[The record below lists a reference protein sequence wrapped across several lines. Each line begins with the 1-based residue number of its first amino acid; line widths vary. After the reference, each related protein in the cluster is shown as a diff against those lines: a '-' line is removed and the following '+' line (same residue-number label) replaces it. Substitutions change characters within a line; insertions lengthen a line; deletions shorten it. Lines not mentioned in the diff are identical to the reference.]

1 MLKGAISLDPDVT
14 RGRNGVRHH
23 CALLHY
29 EDIDGVWHHCVI
41 GDKLLFLNCIFFKN
55 CCLSAT
61 FLLSLHREIL
71 KPLLMDA
78 LFRKSDR
85 LLANTR
91 TEIIRDKM
99 GDIHWNARLISILG
113 AKGVGKSTLLRQYL
127 KQHFELG
134 DHRALYCSADTV
146 DFSMRTLV
154 GLAEEFVM
162 RGGELLVIDEIHKYH
177 SGTADWSRE
186 IKEIY
191 ELFPNLKM
199 IVSGSSLLQLREG
212 DADLSR
218 RAIKYTM
225 PGLSFREALRFYHG
239 LSFPRWSLDDILVHP
254 YDLWQ
259 TVTSKCKPVA
269 LFKEYLEKGYYPFL
283 LEGEGEYYT
292 KIEQVVNYII
302 ETELPR
308 ICKVD
313 VANVRK
319 LQALIALICSE
330 VPFELN
336 ANKIAAALEIG
347 RDTVVEYLK
356 YLGDAKVLNLL
367 YSDKKKIGKLTKP
380 DKVYLE
386 NPNILYALAPTKVDI
401 GTLRETFAIGCL
413 SESYNVEYGKA
424 QGDFKVDGKYTFEI
438 GGRSKDFSQIAG
450 VKDSYIFADDWDMPD
465 GAKLPLWMLGF
476 LY

>member
-1 MLKGAISLDPDVT
+1 
-14 RGRNGVRHH
+14 
-23 CALLHY
+23 
-29 EDIDGVWHHCVI
+29 
-41 GDKLLFLNCIFFKN
+41 
-55 CCLSAT
+55 
-61 FLLSLHREIL
+61 
-71 KPLLMDA
+71 MDT

-85 LLANTR
+85 LLANTSTGIVR
-91 TEIIRDKM
+91 EKM
-99 GDIHWNARLISILG
+99 GEIHWNSQLVTIIG
-113 AKGVGKSTLLRQYL
+113 AKGVGKSTLIKQYL
-127 KQHFELG
+127 KLNYQPG
-134 DHRALYCSADTV
+134 DRRVLYCSADTV
-146 DFSMRTLV
+146 DFSTRTLV
-154 GLAEEFVM
+154 ELAEEFVIQ
-162 RGGELLVIDEIHKYH
+162 GGELLAIDEIHKYKP
-177 SGTADWSRE
+177 GTTDWSRE

-191 ELFPNLKM
+191 ELFPDLKM
-199 IVSGSSLLQLREG
+199 IVSGSSLLRLKEG

-218 RAIKYTM
+218 RAVKYTM
-225 PGLSFREALRFYHG
+225 PGLSFREALRFYHD
-239 LSFPRWSLDDILVHP
+239 LSFPVWTLEDILAHP

-259 TVTSKCKPVA
+259 MVSSKCKPVA

-302 ETELPR
+302 ETELPQ

-319 LQALIALICSE
+319 LQALIAMICSE
-330 VPFELN
+330 TPFELN

-367 YSDKKKIGKLTKP
+367 YSDKKRIGKLSKP

-386 NPNILYALAPTKVDI
+386 NPNILYALAPAKVEI
-401 GTLRETFAIGCL
+401 GTLRETFAVDCL
-413 SESYNVEYGKA
+413 SESHVVEYGKT
-424 QGDFKVDGKYTFEI
+424 QGDFKVDSKYTFEI

-450 VKDSYIFADDWDMPD
+450 MKDSYMFADDWDMPD

>member
-1 MLKGAISLDPDVT
+1 
-14 RGRNGVRHH
+14 
-23 CALLHY
+23 
-29 EDIDGVWHHCVI
+29 
-41 GDKLLFLNCIFFKN
+41 
-55 CCLSAT
+55 
-61 FLLSLHREIL
+61 
-71 KPLLMDA
+71 MDS

-85 LLANTR
+85 LLANTQ

-99 GDIHWNARLISILG
+99 NEIHWNAQLVTIMG
-113 AKGVGKSTLLRQYL
+113 AKGVGKSTLIKQYL
-127 KQHFELG
+127 KQNYRLG
-134 DHRALYCSADTV
+134 DRRILYCSADTV

-154 GLAEEFVM
+154 GLAEEFSIH
-162 RGGELLVIDEIHKYH
+162 GGELLAIDEIHKYK
-177 SGTADWSRE
+177 SGTTDWSRE
-186 IKEIY
+186 IKEIH
-191 ELFPNLKM
+191 ELYPDLKL
-199 IVSGSSLLQLREG
+199 IVSGSSLLRLREG

-218 RAIKYTM
+218 RAVKYTM
-225 PGLSFREALRFYHG
+225 PGLSFRESLRFYHG
-239 LSFPRWSLDDILVHP
+239 LEFKRWALDDILDHP

-259 TVTSKCKPVA
+259 EVSSKCKPVV

-302 ETELPR
+302 EAELPQ

-336 ANKIAAALEIG
+336 ANKIAAAIEIG

-367 YSDKKKIGKLTKP
+367 YSDKKKIGKLSKP

-386 NPNILYALAPTKVDI
+386 NPNILYALTPATAEI
-401 GTLRETFAIGCL
+401 GTLRETFAICSL
-413 SESYNVEYGKA
+413 SESHTVEYGKA

-438 GGRSKDFSQIAG
+438 GGRSKGFSQIAG
-450 VKDSYIFADDWDMPD
+450 VENSYIFADDWAMPD

>member
-1 MLKGAISLDPDVT
+1 MLPVCNIFCKKMLFVC
-14 RGRNGVRHH
+14 NN
-23 CALLHY
+23 
-29 EDIDGVWHHCVI
+29 
-41 GDKLLFLNCIFFKN
+41 LLFLQRKN
-55 CCLSAT
+55 WLV
-61 FLLSLHREIL
+61 
-71 KPLLMDA
+71 MDV

-85 LLANTR
+85 LLANTSM
-91 TEIIRDKM
+91 EIIREKM
-99 GDIHWNARLISILG
+99 DEIHWNTHLVCIMG
-113 AKGVGKSTLLRQYL
+113 AKGVGKSTLIRQYL
-127 KQHFELG
+127 KQHYELG
-134 DHRALYCSADTV
+134 DRTVLYCSADTV
-146 DFSMRTLV
+146 DFSLRTLV
-154 GLAEEFVM
+154 GLAEDFVM
-162 RGGELLVIDEIHKYH
+162 HGGELLVIDEIHKYH
-177 SGTADWSRE
+177 PGTTDWSRE

-191 ELFPNLKM
+191 ELFPNLRM
-199 IVSGSSLLQLREG
+199 IVSGSSLLSLKEG

-218 RAIKYTM
+218 RAVKYTM

-239 LSFPRWSLDDILVHP
+239 LSFPKWSLEDILAHP
-254 YDLWQ
+254 YDLWH
-259 TVTSKCKPVA
+259 TVSRKCKPVA
-269 LFKEYLEKGYYPFL
+269 LFKEYMEKGCYPFL

-302 ETELPR
+302 ETELPQL
-308 ICKVD
+308 CKVD

-380 DKVYLE
+380 DKIYME
-386 NPNILYALAPTKVDI
+386 NTNLMYALAPMKVEV
-401 GTLRETFAIGCL
+401 GTLRETFAICAL
-413 SESYNVEYGKA
+413 SDAHSVEYGKA
-424 QGDFKVDGKYTFEI
+424 QGDFKVDAKYTFEI
-438 GGRSKDFSQIAG
+438 GGRNKTFFQIAG
-450 VKDSYIFADDWDMPD
+450 MKDSYIFADDWDMPD

>member
-1 MLKGAISLDPDVT
+1 MQHFCYLCTENSLKRI
-14 RGRNGVRHH
+14 
-23 CALLHY
+23 
-29 EDIDGVWHHCVI
+29 
-41 GDKLLFLNCIFFKN
+41 
-55 CCLSAT
+55 
-61 FLLSLHREIL
+61 
-71 KPLLMDA
+71 LMDA

-91 TEIIRDKM
+91 TDIIRDKM
-99 GDIHWNARLISILG
+99 DDIHWNAQLISIMG
-113 AKGVGKSTLLRQYL
+113 AKGVGKSTLIRQYL
-127 KQHFELG
+127 KQNFKLG
-134 DHRALYCSADTV
+134 DRRVLYCSADTV

-177 SGTADWSRE
+177 SGTSDWSRE

-191 ELFPNLKM
+191 ELFPDLKM
-199 IVSGSSLLQLREG
+199 IVSGSSLLQLPEG

-239 LSFPRWSLDDILVHP
+239 LSFPRWSLEDILAHP
-254 YDLWQ
+254 YELWQ
-259 TVTSKCKPVA
+259 EVSSKCKPVA

-313 VANVRK
+313 VSNVRK
-319 LQALIALICSE
+319 LQALIALICGE

-336 ANKIAAALEIG
+336 ANRIAAALEIG

-401 GTLRETFAIGCL
+401 GTLRETFAIGSL
-413 SESYNVEYGKA
+413 AESHTVEYGKA

-450 VKDSYIFADDWDMPD
+450 VKDSYVFADDWDMPD

>member
-1 MLKGAISLDPDVT
+1 
-14 RGRNGVRHH
+14 
-23 CALLHY
+23 
-29 EDIDGVWHHCVI
+29 
-41 GDKLLFLNCIFFKN
+41 
-55 CCLSAT
+55 
-61 FLLSLHREIL
+61 
-71 KPLLMDA
+71 MDS

-85 LLANTR
+85 LLANTQ
-91 TEIIRDKM
+91 TKIIRDKM
-99 GDIHWNARLISILG
+99 NEIHWNAQLVTIMG
-113 AKGVGKSTLLRQYL
+113 AKGVGKSTLIKQYL
-127 KQHFELG
+127 KQKYRLG
-134 DHRALYCSADTV
+134 DRRILYCSADTV

-154 GLAEEFVM
+154 GLAEEFSI
-162 RGGELLVIDEIHKYH
+162 RGGELLAIDEIHKYK
-177 SGTADWSRE
+177 SGTTDWSRE
-186 IKEIY
+186 IKEIH
-191 ELFPNLKM
+191 ELYPDLKL
-199 IVSGSSLLQLREG
+199 IVSGSSLLRLKER

-218 RAIKYTM
+218 RAVKYTM
-225 PGLSFREALRFYHG
+225 PGLSFRESLRFYHG
-239 LSFPRWSLDDILVHP
+239 LEFKRWALEDILAHP

-259 TVTSKCKPVA
+259 EVSSKCKPVV

-302 ETELPR
+302 EAELPQ

-330 VPFELN
+330 FPFELN
-336 ANKIAAALEIG
+336 ANKIAAAIEIG

-367 YSDKKKIGKLTKP
+367 YSDKKKIGKLSKP

-386 NPNILYALAPTKVDI
+386 NPNILYALTPTKAEI
-401 GTLRETFAIGCL
+401 GTLRETFAICSL
-413 SESYNVEYGKA
+413 SESHIVEYGKA

-438 GGRSKDFSQIAG
+438 GGRSKGFSQIAG
-450 VKDSYIFADDWDMPD
+450 VENSYIFADDWDMPD

>member
-1 MLKGAISLDPDVT
+1 
-14 RGRNGVRHH
+14 
-23 CALLHY
+23 
-29 EDIDGVWHHCVI
+29 
-41 GDKLLFLNCIFFKN
+41 
-55 CCLSAT
+55 
-61 FLLSLHREIL
+61 
-71 KPLLMDA
+71 MDT

-85 LLANTR
+85 LLANISTD
-91 TEIIRDKM
+91 IIREKM
-99 GDIHWNARLISILG
+99 NEIHWNTQLVSIMG
-113 AKGVGKSTLLRQYL
+113 AKGVGKSTLIKQYL
-127 KQHFELG
+127 KQNFQLG
-134 DHRALYCSADTV
+134 DRRVLYCSADTV
-146 DFSMRTLV
+146 DFSVRTLV
-154 GLAEEFVM
+154 GLAEEFVV

-177 SGTADWSRE
+177 PGTTEWSRE

-191 ELFPNLKM
+191 ELFPKLKM
-199 IVSGSSLLQLREG
+199 IVSGSSLLRLKEG

-218 RAIKYTM
+218 RAVKYTM

-239 LSFPRWSLDDILVHP
+239 LEFPVWSLEDILAHP

-259 TVTSKCKPVA
+259 MVSSKCKPVV

-302 ETELPR
+302 ETELPQ

-319 LQALIALICSE
+319 MQALVALICSE

-336 ANKIAAALEIG
+336 ANRIAAALEIG

-380 DKVYLE
+380 DKIYLE
-386 NPNILYALAPTKVDI
+386 NTNLLYALAPTKVEI
-401 GTLRETFAIGCL
+401 GTLRETFVINSL
-413 SESYNVEYGKA
+413 SVGHDVEYGKA
-424 QGDFKVDGKYTFEI
+424 QGDFKVDYKYTFEI

-450 VKDSYIFADDWDMPD
+450 IENSYIFADDWDMPD

-476 LY
+476 IY

>member
-1 MLKGAISLDPDVT
+1 
-14 RGRNGVRHH
+14 
-23 CALLHY
+23 
-29 EDIDGVWHHCVI
+29 
-41 GDKLLFLNCIFFKN
+41 
-55 CCLSAT
+55 
-61 FLLSLHREIL
+61 
-71 KPLLMDA
+71 MDA

-99 GDIHWNARLISILG
+99 GEIHWNAQLISIMG
-113 AKGVGKSTLLRQYL
+113 AKGVGKSTLIKQYL
-127 KQHFELG
+127 KQNYALG
-134 DHRALYCSADTV
+134 DRRVLYCSADTV

-191 ELFPNLKM
+191 ELFPDLKL
-199 IVSGSSLLQLREG
+199 IVSGSSLLRLREG

-239 LSFPRWSLDDILVHP
+239 LSFPKWSLEDILAHP

-259 TVTSKCKPVA
+259 TVSDKCKPVA

-319 LQALIALICSE
+319 LQALINMICSE

-336 ANKIAAALEIG
+336 ANRIAAALEIG

-367 YSDKKKIGKLTKP
+367 YSDKKKIGKLSKP

-386 NPNILYALAPTKVDI
+386 NPNILYALAPTKVEI
-401 GTLRETFAIGCL
+401 GTLRETFAIGSL
-413 SESYNVEYGKA
+413 SESHNVEYGKA

-450 VKDSYIFADDWDMPD
+450 VKDSYVFADDWDMPD

>member
-1 MLKGAISLDPDVT
+1 
-14 RGRNGVRHH
+14 
-23 CALLHY
+23 
-29 EDIDGVWHHCVI
+29 
-41 GDKLLFLNCIFFKN
+41 
-55 CCLSAT
+55 
-61 FLLSLHREIL
+61 
-71 KPLLMDA
+71 MDS

-85 LLANTR
+85 LLANTQ

-99 GDIHWNARLISILG
+99 NEIHWNAHLVTIMG
-113 AKGVGKSTLLRQYL
+113 AKGVGKSTLIKQYL
-127 KQHFELG
+127 KQNYRLG
-134 DHRALYCSADTV
+134 DRRILYCSADTV

-154 GLAEEFVM
+154 GLAEEFSIH
-162 RGGELLVIDEIHKYH
+162 GGELLAIDEIHKYK
-177 SGTADWSRE
+177 SGTTDWSRE
-186 IKEIY
+186 IKEIH
-191 ELFPNLKM
+191 ELYPDLKL
-199 IVSGSSLLQLREG
+199 IVSGSSLLRLREG

-218 RAIKYTM
+218 RAVKYTM
-225 PGLSFREALRFYHG
+225 PGLSFRESLRFYHG
-239 LSFPRWSLDDILVHP
+239 LEFKRWALEDILAHP

-259 TVTSKCKPVA
+259 EVSSKCKPVV

-302 ETELPR
+302 EAELPQ

-336 ANKIAAALEIG
+336 ANKIAAAIEIG

-367 YSDKKKIGKLTKP
+367 YSDKKKIGKLSKP

-386 NPNILYALAPTKVDI
+386 NPNILYALTPAKAEI
-401 GTLRETFAIGCL
+401 GTLRETFAISSL
-413 SESYNVEYGKA
+413 SESHSVEYGKA

-438 GGRSKDFSQIAG
+438 GGRSKGFSQIAG
-450 VKDSYIFADDWDMPD
+450 VENSYIFADDWDMPD

>member
-1 MLKGAISLDPDVT
+1 
-14 RGRNGVRHH
+14 
-23 CALLHY
+23 
-29 EDIDGVWHHCVI
+29 
-41 GDKLLFLNCIFFKN
+41 
-55 CCLSAT
+55 
-61 FLLSLHREIL
+61 
-71 KPLLMDA
+71 MDT

-85 LLANTR
+85 LLANTSTGIVR
-91 TEIIRDKM
+91 EKM
-99 GDIHWNARLISILG
+99 GEIHWNSRLITIIG
-113 AKGVGKSTLLRQYL
+113 AKGVGKSTLIKQYL
-127 KQHFELG
+127 KLNYPLG
-134 DHRALYCSADTV
+134 DRRVLYCSADTV
-146 DFSMRTLV
+146 DFSIRKLV
-154 GLAEEFVM
+154 ELAEEFVIQ
-162 RGGELLVIDEIHKYH
+162 GGELLAIDEIHKYKP
-177 SGTADWSRE
+177 GTTDWSRE

-191 ELFPNLKM
+191 ELFPDLKM
-199 IVSGSSLLQLREG
+199 IVSGSSLLRLKEG

-218 RAIKYTM
+218 RAVKYTM
-225 PGLSFREALRFYHG
+225 PGLSFREALRFYHA
-239 LSFPRWSLDDILVHP
+239 LSFPVWTLEDILAHP

-259 TVTSKCKPVA
+259 MVSSKCKPVA

-302 ETELPR
+302 ETELPQ

-319 LQALIALICSE
+319 LQALIAMICSE
-330 VPFELN
+330 TPFELN

-367 YSDKKKIGKLTKP
+367 YSDKKRIGKLSKP

-386 NPNILYALAPTKVDI
+386 NPNILYALAPAKVEI
-401 GTLRETFAIGCL
+401 GTLRETFAVDCL
-413 SESYNVEYGKA
+413 SESHVVEYGKT
-424 QGDFKVDGKYTFEI
+424 QGDFKVDSKYTFEI
-438 GGRSKDFSQIAG
+438 GGRSKDFSQIADM
-450 VKDSYIFADDWDMPD
+450 KDSYIFADDWDMPD

>member
-1 MLKGAISLDPDVT
+1 
-14 RGRNGVRHH
+14 
-23 CALLHY
+23 
-29 EDIDGVWHHCVI
+29 
-41 GDKLLFLNCIFFKN
+41 
-55 CCLSAT
+55 
-61 FLLSLHREIL
+61 
-71 KPLLMDA
+71 MDS

-85 LLANTR
+85 LLANTQ

-99 GDIHWNARLISILG
+99 NEIHWNAHLVTIMG
-113 AKGVGKSTLLRQYL
+113 AKGVGKSTLIKQYL
-127 KQHFELG
+127 KQNYRLG
-134 DHRALYCSADTV
+134 DRRILYCSADTV

-154 GLAEEFVM
+154 GLAEEFSIH
-162 RGGELLVIDEIHKYH
+162 GGELLAIDEIHKYK
-177 SGTADWSRE
+177 SGTTDWSRE
-186 IKEIY
+186 IKEIH
-191 ELFPNLKM
+191 ELYPDLKL
-199 IVSGSSLLQLREG
+199 IVSGSSLLRLREG

-218 RAIKYTM
+218 RAVKYTM
-225 PGLSFREALRFYHG
+225 PGLSFRESLRFYHG
-239 LSFPRWSLDDILVHP
+239 LEFKRWALEDILAHP

-259 TVTSKCKPVA
+259 EVSSKCKPVV

-302 ETELPR
+302 EAELPQ

-336 ANKIAAALEIG
+336 ANKIAAAIEIG

-367 YSDKKKIGKLTKP
+367 YSDKKKIGKLSKP

-386 NPNILYALAPTKVDI
+386 NPNILYALTPTKAEI
-401 GTLRETFAIGCL
+401 GTLRETFAISSL
-413 SESYNVEYGKA
+413 SESHTVEYGKA

-438 GGRSKDFSQIAG
+438 GGRSKGFSQIAG
-450 VKDSYIFADDWDMPD
+450 VENSYIFADDWDMPD

>member
-1 MLKGAISLDPDVT
+1 
-14 RGRNGVRHH
+14 
-23 CALLHY
+23 
-29 EDIDGVWHHCVI
+29 
-41 GDKLLFLNCIFFKN
+41 
-55 CCLSAT
+55 
-61 FLLSLHREIL
+61 
-71 KPLLMDA
+71 MDA

-85 LLANTR
+85 LLANTS
-91 TEIIRDKM
+91 TEIIREIMDE
-99 GDIHWNARLISILG
+99 IHWNSQLISIMG
-113 AKGVGKSTLLRQYL
+113 AKGVGKSTLIKQYL
-127 KQHFELG
+127 KQNYEPG
-134 DHRALYCSADTV
+134 DRSVLYCSADTV
-146 DFSMRTLV
+146 DFSTRTLV
-154 GLAEEFVM
+154 ELAEEFAIQ
-162 RGGELLVIDEIHKYH
+162 GGELLVIDEIHKYK
-177 SGTADWSRE
+177 SGTTDWSRE

-191 ELFPNLKM
+191 ELFPDLKM
-199 IVSGSSLLQLREG
+199 IVSGSSLLRLREG

-239 LSFPRWSLDDILVHP
+239 LSFSKWSMDDILAHP
-254 YDLWQ
+254 HELWQ
-259 TVTSKCKPVA
+259 MVSSKCKPVP

-292 KIEQVVNYII
+292 KIEQVINYII

-313 VANVRK
+313 IANVRK
-319 LQALIALICSE
+319 LQALVALICSE

-367 YSDKKKIGKLTKP
+367 YSDKKKIGKLSKP

-386 NPNILYALAPTKVDI
+386 NPNILYALAPTKADI
-401 GTLRETFAIGCL
+401 GTLRETFAIGSL
-413 SESYNVEYGKA
+413 SESHNVEYGKEK
-424 QGDFKVDGKYTFEI
+424 GDFRVDSKYTFEI

-450 VKDSYIFADDWDMPD
+450 MKDSYIFADDWDIPD

>member
-1 MLKGAISLDPDVT
+1 MES
-14 RGRNGVRHH
+14 
-23 CALLHY
+23 
-29 EDIDGVWHHCVI
+29 
-41 GDKLLFLNCIFFKN
+41 
-55 CCLSAT
+55 
-61 FLLSLHREIL
+61 
-71 KPLLMDA
+71 

-85 LLANTR
+85 LLANTS

-99 GDIHWNARLISILG
+99 TEIHWNAQLVTIIG
-113 AKGVGKSTLLRQYL
+113 AKGVGKSTLIKQYL
-127 KQHFELG
+127 KQKYGIGNH
-134 DHRALYCSADTV
+134 HMLYCSADTV
-146 DFSMRTLV
+146 DFSTRTLV
-154 GLAEEFVM
+154 GLAEEFTV
-162 RGGELLVIDEIHKYH
+162 RGGETLAIDEIHKYK
-177 SGTADWSRE
+177 SGTTDWSRE
-186 IKEIY
+186 IKEIH
-191 ELFPNLKM
+191 ELYPDLKL
-199 IVSGSSLLQLREG
+199 IVSGSSLLRIREG

-218 RAIKYTM
+218 RAVKYTM

-239 LSFPRWSLDDILVHP
+239 LDFKRWTLEDILGHP

-259 TVTSKCKPVA
+259 EVSSKCKPVA

-302 ETELPR
+302 ETELPQ

-319 LQALIALICSE
+319 LQALIALICRE

-336 ANKIAAALEIG
+336 ANKIAAAIEIG
-347 RDTVVEYLK
+347 RDTIVEYLK

-367 YSDKKKIGKLTKP
+367 YSDKKKIGKLSKP

-386 NPNILYALAPTKVDI
+386 NPNILYALAPSRTDI
-401 GTLRETFAIGCL
+401 GTLRETFAVCSL
-413 SESYNVEYGKA
+413 AESHMVEYGKA
-424 QGDFKVDGKYTFEI
+424 QGDFKVDAKYTFEI

-450 VKDSYIFADDWDMPD
+450 IENSFVFADDWDMPD

>member
-1 MLKGAISLDPDVT
+1 
-14 RGRNGVRHH
+14 
-23 CALLHY
+23 
-29 EDIDGVWHHCVI
+29 
-41 GDKLLFLNCIFFKN
+41 
-55 CCLSAT
+55 
-61 FLLSLHREIL
+61 
-71 KPLLMDA
+71 MDS

-85 LLANTR
+85 LLANTQ

-99 GDIHWNARLISILG
+99 NEIHWNAQLVTIMG
-113 AKGVGKSTLLRQYL
+113 AKGVGKSTLIKQYL
-127 KQHFELG
+127 KQNYRLG
-134 DHRALYCSADTV
+134 DRRILYCSADTV

-154 GLAEEFVM
+154 GLAEEFSIH
-162 RGGELLVIDEIHKYH
+162 GGELLAIDEIHKYK
-177 SGTADWSRE
+177 SGTTDWSRE
-186 IKEIY
+186 IKEIH
-191 ELFPNLKM
+191 ELYPDLKL
-199 IVSGSSLLQLREG
+199 IVSGSSLLRLREG

-218 RAIKYTM
+218 RAVKYTM
-225 PGLSFREALRFYHG
+225 PGLSFRESLRFYHG
-239 LSFPRWSLDDILVHP
+239 LEFKRWALDDILAHP

-259 TVTSKCKPVA
+259 EVSSKCKPVV

-302 ETELPR
+302 EAELPQ

-336 ANKIAAALEIG
+336 ANKIAAAIEIG

-367 YSDKKKIGKLTKP
+367 YSDKKKIGKLSKP

-386 NPNILYALAPTKVDI
+386 NPNILYALTPTKAEI
-401 GTLRETFAIGCL
+401 GTLRETFAICSL
-413 SESYNVEYGKA
+413 SESHTVEYGKA
-424 QGDFKVDGKYTFEI
+424 QRDFKVDGKYTFEI
-438 GGRSKDFSQIAG
+438 GGRSKGFSQIAG
-450 VKDSYIFADDWDMPD
+450 VENSYIFADDWDMPD

>member
-1 MLKGAISLDPDVT
+1 
-14 RGRNGVRHH
+14 
-23 CALLHY
+23 
-29 EDIDGVWHHCVI
+29 
-41 GDKLLFLNCIFFKN
+41 
-55 CCLSAT
+55 
-61 FLLSLHREIL
+61 
-71 KPLLMDA
+71 MDA

-99 GDIHWNARLISILG
+99 DEIHWNAQLVTIMG
-113 AKGVGKSTLLRQYL
+113 AKGVGKSTLI
-127 KQHFELG
+127 KQHIKQQYRPG
-134 DHRALYCSADTV
+134 DRHILYCSADTV
-146 DFSMRTLV
+146 DFSMRTLL
-154 GLAEEFVM
+154 GLAEEFAM
-162 RGGELLVIDEIHKYH
+162 RGGELLAIDEIHKYK
-177 SGTADWSRE
+177 SSTTDWSRE
-186 IKEIY
+186 IKEIH
-191 ELFPNLKM
+191 ELFPELKM
-199 IVSGSSLLQLREG
+199 IVSGSSLLSLREG

-225 PGLSFREALRFYHG
+225 PGLSFRESLRFYHG
-239 LSFPRWSLDDILVHP
+239 LNFKRWALEDILAHP

-259 TVTSKCKPVA
+259 EVSSKCKPIA

-283 LEGEGEYYT
+283 LEGEDEYYT

-302 ETELPR
+302 ETELPQ

-313 VANVRK
+313 VANIRK
-319 LQALIALICSE
+319 SQALISLICSE

-336 ANKIAAALEIG
+336 ANKIAAAIEIG

-367 YSDKKKIGKLTKP
+367 YSDKKKIGKLSKP

-386 NPNILYALAPTKVDI
+386 NPNILYALAPTKADI
-401 GTLRETFAIGCL
+401 GTVRETFAVCSL
-413 SESYNVEYGKA
+413 SENHNVEYGKA
-424 QGDFKVDGKYTFEI
+424 QGDFKVDAKYTFEI
-438 GGRSKDFSQIAG
+438 GGRSKGFSQIAG
-450 VKDSYIFADDWDMPD
+450 IDSSYIFADDWDMPD

>member
-1 MLKGAISLDPDVT
+1 
-14 RGRNGVRHH
+14 
-23 CALLHY
+23 
-29 EDIDGVWHHCVI
+29 
-41 GDKLLFLNCIFFKN
+41 
-55 CCLSAT
+55 
-61 FLLSLHREIL
+61 
-71 KPLLMDA
+71 MDT

-85 LLANTR
+85 LLANTS
-91 TEIIRDKM
+91 TKIIREKMDK
-99 GDIHWNARLISILG
+99 IYWNTRLVSIMG
-113 AKGVGKSTLLRQYL
+113 AKGVGKSTLIKQYL
-127 KQHFELG
+127 KQHYALG
-134 DHRALYCSADTV
+134 DRTMLYCSADTV
-146 DFSMRTLV
+146 DFSLRTMV

-177 SGTADWSRE
+177 PGTTDWSRE

-191 ELFPNLKM
+191 ELFPNLRM
-199 IVSGSSLLQLREG
+199 IVSGSSLLSLKEG

-218 RAIKYTM
+218 RAVKYTM

-239 LSFPRWSLDDILVHP
+239 LSLPQWSLEDILAHP

-259 TVTSKCKPVA
+259 TVSSKCKPVA

-283 LEGEGEYYT
+283 LEGEGDYYT
-292 KIEQVVNYII
+292 KIEQVVNYIV
-302 ETELPR
+302 ETELPQ

-319 LQALIALICSE
+319 LQALIAMICSE

-336 ANKIAAALEIG
+336 ANRIAAALEIG

-380 DKVYLE
+380 DKIYME
-386 NPNILYALAPTKVDI
+386 NTNLMYAIAPTKVEV
-401 GTLRETFAIGCL
+401 GTLRETFAICAL
-413 SESYNVEYGKA
+413 SESHSVEYGKA
-424 QGDFKVDGKYTFEI
+424 QGDFKVDARYTFEI
-438 GGRSKDFSQIAG
+438 GGRNKTFSQIAG

>member
-1 MLKGAISLDPDVT
+1 
-14 RGRNGVRHH
+14 
-23 CALLHY
+23 
-29 EDIDGVWHHCVI
+29 
-41 GDKLLFLNCIFFKN
+41 
-55 CCLSAT
+55 
-61 FLLSLHREIL
+61 
-71 KPLLMDA
+71 MDS

-85 LLANTR
+85 LLANTQ

-99 GDIHWNARLISILG
+99 NEIHWNAQLVTIMG
-113 AKGVGKSTLLRQYL
+113 AKGVGKSTLIKQYL
-127 KQHFELG
+127 KENYRLG
-134 DHRALYCSADTV
+134 DRRILYCSADTV

-154 GLAEEFVM
+154 GLAEEFSIH
-162 RGGELLVIDEIHKYH
+162 GGELLAIDEIHKYK
-177 SGTADWSRE
+177 SGTTDWSRE
-186 IKEIY
+186 IKEIH
-191 ELFPNLKM
+191 ELYPDLKL
-199 IVSGSSLLQLREG
+199 IVSGSSLLRLREG

-218 RAIKYTM
+218 RAVKYTM
-225 PGLSFREALRFYHG
+225 PGLSFRESLRFYHG
-239 LSFPRWSLDDILVHP
+239 LEFKRWALDDILAHP

-259 TVTSKCKPVA
+259 EVSSKCKPVV

-302 ETELPR
+302 ETELPQ

-336 ANKIAAALEIG
+336 ANKIAAAIEIG

-367 YSDKKKIGKLTKP
+367 YSDKKKIGKLSKP

-386 NPNILYALAPTKVDI
+386 NPNILYALTPTKAEI
-401 GTLRETFAIGCL
+401 GTLRETFAICSL
-413 SESYNVEYGKA
+413 SESHIVEYGKA

-438 GGRSKDFSQIAG
+438 GGRSKGFSQIAG
-450 VKDSYIFADDWDMPD
+450 VENSYIFADDWDMPD

>member
-1 MLKGAISLDPDVT
+1 M
-14 RGRNGVRHH
+14 
-23 CALLHY
+23 
-29 EDIDGVWHHCVI
+29 
-41 GDKLLFLNCIFFKN
+41 
-55 CCLSAT
+55 
-61 FLLSLHREIL
+61 
-71 KPLLMDA
+71 
-78 LFRKSDR
+78 
-85 LLANTR
+85 ANTR
-91 TEIIRDKM
+91 TDIIRDKM
-99 GDIHWNARLISILG
+99 GDIHWNAQLISILG

-127 KQHFELG
+127 KQHFDLG

-154 GLAEEFVM
+154 DLAEEFVM

-191 ELFPNLKM
+191 DLFPNLKM

-239 LSFPRWSLDDILVHP
+239 LSFPRWSLDDILAHP

-283 LEGEGEYYT
+283 LEGEGEYFT

-356 YLGDAKVLNLL
+356 YLGDAKVLSLL

-413 SESYNVEYGKA
+413 SESYNVEYGKV

-465 GAKLPLWMLGF
+465 GAKFPLWMLGF

>member
-1 MLKGAISLDPDVT
+1 
-14 RGRNGVRHH
+14 
-23 CALLHY
+23 
-29 EDIDGVWHHCVI
+29 
-41 GDKLLFLNCIFFKN
+41 
-55 CCLSAT
+55 
-61 FLLSLHREIL
+61 
-71 KPLLMDA
+71 MDS

-85 LLANTR
+85 LLANTQ

-99 GDIHWNARLISILG
+99 NEIHWNAQLVTIMG
-113 AKGVGKSTLLRQYL
+113 AKGVGKSTLIKQYI
-127 KQHFELG
+127 KQNYRLG
-134 DHRALYCSADTV
+134 DRRILYCSADTV

-154 GLAEEFVM
+154 GLAEEFSIH
-162 RGGELLVIDEIHKYH
+162 GGELLAIDEIHKYK
-177 SGTADWSRE
+177 SGTTDWSRE
-186 IKEIY
+186 IKEIH
-191 ELFPNLKM
+191 ELYPDLKL
-199 IVSGSSLLQLREG
+199 IVSGSSLLRLREG

-218 RAIKYTM
+218 RAVKYTM
-225 PGLSFREALRFYHG
+225 PGLSFRESLRFYHG
-239 LSFPRWSLDDILVHP
+239 LEFKRWALDDILAHP

-259 TVTSKCKPVA
+259 EVSSKCKPVV

-302 ETELPR
+302 EAELPQ

-336 ANKIAAALEIG
+336 ANKIAAAIEIG
-347 RDTVVEYLK
+347 RDTIVEYLK

-367 YSDKKKIGKLTKP
+367 YSDKKKIGKLSKP

-386 NPNILYALAPTKVDI
+386 NPNILYALTPTKAEI
-401 GTLRETFAIGCL
+401 GTLRETFAICSL
-413 SESYNVEYGKA
+413 SESHTVEYGKA
-424 QGDFKVDGKYTFEI
+424 QDDFKVDGKYTFEI
-438 GGRSKDFSQIAG
+438 GGRSKGFSQIAG
-450 VKDSYIFADDWDMPD
+450 VENSYIFADDWDMPD

>member
-1 MLKGAISLDPDVT
+1 
-14 RGRNGVRHH
+14 
-23 CALLHY
+23 
-29 EDIDGVWHHCVI
+29 
-41 GDKLLFLNCIFFKN
+41 
-55 CCLSAT
+55 
-61 FLLSLHREIL
+61 
-71 KPLLMDA
+71 MDA

-85 LLANTR
+85 LLSNTS

-99 GDIHWNARLISILG
+99 DEIHWNTQLVSIMG
-113 AKGVGKSTLLRQYL
+113 AKGVGKSTLIKQYL

-134 DHRALYCSADTV
+134 DRRVLYCSADTV

-154 GLAEEFVM
+154 GLAEEFVI

-199 IVSGSSLLQLREG
+199 IVSGSSLLRLKEG

-218 RAIKYTM
+218 RAVKYTM

-239 LSFPRWSLDDILVHP
+239 LSFSKWSLEDILSHP

-259 TVTSKCKPVA
+259 MVSSKCKPIV
-269 LFKEYLEKGYYPFL
+269 LFKEYLEKGCYPFL

-302 ETELPR
+302 ETELPQ

-336 ANKIAAALEIG
+336 ANKVAAALEIG

-367 YSDKKKIGKLTKP
+367 YSDKKKIGKLSKP

-386 NPNILYALAPTKVDI
+386 NPNILYALAPSKTEI
-401 GTLRETFAIGCL
+401 GTLRETFAIGSL
-413 SESYNVEYGKA
+413 SESHNVEYGKV
-424 QGDFKVDGKYTFEI
+424 QGDFKVDSKYTFEI

-450 VKDSYIFADDWDMPD
+450 VKDSYIFADDWDIPD